1 MSSTDSSTSIPPIT
15 TVKNLSQAPV
25 DDISILSGNDQLQRI
40 INSNEDTEQDEGI
53 NDEDQL
59 DDDEEFHD
67 EPQLDDDHEEQI
79 IPASSTNNNN
89 ISIQNTTAVSVCK
102 IYF

>member
-1 MSSTDSSTSIPPIT
+1 MSSIDSSTSVQPIT
-15 TVKNLSQAPV
+15 SVQNLSQAPV
-25 DDISILSGNDQLQRI
+25 DDMSILSGNDQLQRI
-40 INSNEDTEQDEGI
+40 VNSNEDTEQDEGI
-53 NDEDQL
+53 NDEDQI

-79 IPASSTNNNN
+79 IPVSSTNNN
-89 ISIQNTTAVSVCK
+89 ISIQNTTVVSVYK